1 MTAIPYL
8 IVAYVALLV
17 SGVARAISAPARRLA
32 GAA

>member
-17 SGVARAISAPARRLA
+17 TGLARAVSAPARRLTA
-32 GAA
+32 S